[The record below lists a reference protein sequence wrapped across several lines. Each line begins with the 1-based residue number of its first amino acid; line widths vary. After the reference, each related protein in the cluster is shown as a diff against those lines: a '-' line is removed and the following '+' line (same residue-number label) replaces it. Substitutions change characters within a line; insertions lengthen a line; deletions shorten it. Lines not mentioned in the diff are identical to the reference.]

1 MTEIIHNYIPF
12 INKEVIDISLFIS
25 IILFSLYLF
34 NKIIKQSVRKYAKLY
49 LYTRRKHPLYR
60 LLFNK
65 YDYILKPI
73 RLSVNLFFYSILSDI
88 FIKHHYIDTFISLS
102 YSFLLLWLIYEIIRF
117 FLYAILVRKI
127 YKEKNARRE
136 LLNLFLNI
144 TRIIMALVVILIML
158 AHIGVNILALVTSLG
173 IGGAILALSAK
184 DSLTNF
190 FDSLR
195 LISSDAFRQGD
206 WIQTKDIEGFV
217 TEVGL
222 ITTKVRTFANAFVTI
237 PNSKL
242 ANDYIQ
248 NWSKRLVGRKI
259 KFHIKLKIANNKEEL
274 QRVIDE
280 IVTMLNNHHDIVN
293 DEKIAQLIK
302 LNHTYEDGL
311 FNIADKYG
319 VRKTMLVYL
328 DKIDIYSMDILV
340 YVFSVSVSWKDWLQT
355 KQDVLKEIINIIDKS
370 DLEFAYPKEEIS
382 ISNGILEIPK
392 NTKK

>member
-1 MTEIIHNYIPF
+1 MIELIHTYLPF
-12 INKEVIDISLFIS
+12 IDKKTINIALFIS
-25 IILFSLYLF
+25 VILFILYLF
-34 NKIIKQSVRKYAKLY
+34 NYILKDKVRRYAKFY
-49 LYTRRKHPLYR
+49 LYSRRKHPLYR

-73 RLSVNLFFYSILSDI
+73 RLSINLFFYSLLVDV
-88 FIKHHYIDTFISLS
+88 FIQHPYIDKVLSIS
-102 YSFLLLWLIYEIIRF
+102 YSFLLLWFIYEVIRF

-127 YKEKNARRE
+127 HKEKNARRE

-144 TRIIMALVVILIML
+144 TKIIMTLVVLLVIL
-158 AHIGVNILALVTSLG
+158 AHIGINILALVTSLG

-206 WIQTKDIEGFV
+206 WIQTKDVEGFV

-222 ITTKVRTFANAFVTI
+222 ITTKIRTFSNAFVTI

-242 ANDYIQ
+242 ANDYIK
-248 NWSKRLVGRKI
+248 NWSKRVVGRKI
-259 KFHIKLKIANNKEEL
+259 KFNIKLKISNNKEEL
-274 QRVIDE
+274 DKVIHQ
-280 IVTMLNNHHDIVN
+280 ILKMLNNHPDIVN

-328 DKIDIYSMDILV
+328 DKIDVYSMDILV
-340 YVFSVSVSWKDWLQT
+340 YVFSVSVAWKDWLQT
-355 KQDVLKEIINIIDKS
+355 KQDVLKEIIDIIDKS

-382 ISNGILEIPK
+382 IQHLKS
-392 NTKK
+392 

>member
-1 MTEIIHNYIPF
+1 MTELIHNYIPF
-12 INKEVIDISLFIS
+12 ISKDIIDIALLIS
-25 IILFSLYLF
+25 ILLFAIYLF
-34 NKIIKQSVRKYAKLY
+34 NYVLKERVRRYAKLY

-73 RLSVNLFFYSILSDI
+73 RLSVNLFFYSVLIGLFVS
-88 FIKHHYIDTFISLS
+88 HSYIDMFLSLS
-102 YSFLLLWLIYEIIRF
+102 YSFLLLWFIYEIIRF
-117 FLYAILVRKI
+117 FLYAVLIRKI
-127 YKEKNARRE
+127 HKEKNARRE

-144 TRIIMALVVILIML
+144 TKIIMTVVVLLVILS
-158 AHIGVNILALVTSLG
+158 HSGVNIVALVTSLG

-184 DSLTNF
+184 DTLTNF

-206 WIQTKDIEGFV
+206 WIQTSQVEGFV

-222 ITTKVRTFANAFVTI
+222 ITTKIRTFSNAFVTV

-242 ANDYIQ
+242 ANDYIR
-248 NWSKRLVGRKI
+248 NWSKRMVGRKI
-259 KFHIKLKIANNKEEL
+259 KFHIKLKIKNDS
-274 QRVIDE
+274 DE
-280 IVTMLNNHHDIVN
+280 IDNVIGSILEMLNNHPDIVN

-328 DKIDIYSMDILV
+328 DKIDVYSMDILV
-340 YVFSVSVSWKDWLQT
+340 YVFSVSVGWKDWLHT
-355 KQDVLKEIINIIDKS
+355 KQDVLKSTINIIDNS
-370 DLEFAYPKEEIS
+370 SLEFAYPKEEIF
-382 ISNGILEIPK
+382 ISNNKSYE
-392 NTKK
+392 

>member
-1 MTEIIHNYIPF
+1 MSEFIHGYVPF
-12 INKEVIDISLFIS
+12 LSKELIS
-25 IILFSLYLF
+25 IILFIFILFTSLYIF
-34 NKIIKQSVRKYAKLY
+34 NYILKERVRRYAKFY
-49 LYTRRKHPLYR
+49 LYSRRKHPLFR

-65 YDYILKPI
+65 YDYLLKPI
-73 RLSVNLFFYSILSDI
+73 RLSVNLFFYSLLLDI
-88 FIKHHYIDTFISLS
+88 FLTHPYIDKFLSLS
-102 YSFLLLWLIYEIIRF
+102 YSFLLLWFIYEVIRF

-127 YKEKNARRE
+127 HKAKNARRE

-144 TRIIMALVVILIML
+144 TKIIMTLVVLLIIL
-158 AHIGVNILALVTSLG
+158 AHSGVNILALITSLG

-217 TEVGL
+217 TEIGL
-222 ITTKVRTFANAFVTI
+222 ITTKVRTFSNAFVTI

-242 ANDYIQ
+242 ANDYIK

-259 KFHIKLKIANNKEEL
+259 KFHIKLKITNNKEEL
-274 QRVIDE
+274 SRVTHE

-302 LNHTYEDGL
+302 LNHTYENGL

-328 DKIDIYSMDILV
+328 DKIDVYSMDILV
-340 YVFSVSVSWKDWLQT
+340 YVFSVSVAWKDWLQT
-355 KQDVLKEIINIIDKS
+355 KQDVLKEVIDIIDKS

-382 ISNGILEIPK
+382 ISNGILEIPN

>member
-1 MTEIIHNYIPF
+1 MSEFIHSYVPF
-12 INKEVIDISLFIS
+12 LSKELIS
-25 IILFSLYLF
+25 IILFIFILFTSLYIF
-34 NKIIKQSVRKYAKLY
+34 NYILKERVRRYAKFY
-49 LYTRRKHPLYR
+49 LYSRRKHPLFR

-65 YDYILKPI
+65 YDYLLKPI
-73 RLSVNLFFYSILSDI
+73 RLSVNLFFYSLLVDI
-88 FIKHHYIDTFISLS
+88 FITHPYIDNFLSLS
-102 YSFLLLWLIYEIIRF
+102 YSFLLLWFIYEVIRF

-127 YKEKNARRE
+127 HKEKNARRE

-144 TRIIMALVVILIML
+144 TKIIMTLVVLLVIL
-158 AHIGVNILALVTSLG
+158 AHSGVNILALITSLG

-217 TEVGL
+217 TEIGL
-222 ITTKVRTFANAFVTI
+222 ITTKVRTFSNAFVTI

-242 ANDYIQ
+242 ANDYIK

-259 KFHIKLKIANNKEEL
+259 KFNIKLKITNNKEEL
-274 QRVIDE
+274 DRVTQQ

-328 DKIDIYSMDILV
+328 DKIDVYSMDILV
-340 YVFSVSVSWKDWLQT
+340 YVFSVSVAWKDWLNT
-355 KQDVLKEIINIIDKS
+355 KQDVLKEVIDIIDKS
-370 DLEFAYPKEEIS
+370 ELEFAYPKEEIS
-382 ISNGILEIPK
+382 ISNGILELPK
-392 NTKK
+392 K